1 MERPVPAQFPRND
14 KFRFRFRLL
23 AKRRRSLPAS
33 RSLLPGAAGF
43 RVGRSTKCL
52 RYRNSRIRMS
62 ATENPL
68 EIDEELYSRQL
79 YVLGHEAMQ
88 KMATATV
95 LVSGMTGLGVEIA
108 KNVILAGVKSV
119 TLHDQEDAQW
129 SDLSSQVVVLTNSS
143 LEEQLDISDFC
154 HANQI
159 CFVLANTKGLAGQ
172 VFCDFGENFVVYDP
186 SKADP
191 APAAIKHIT
200 LGNPGLLTVAQGHFF
215 VDGDWVKFSKIEG
228 MTQLN
233 GSKPRQICVK
243 GKNTLEIGD
252 TSSFSPY
259 QHGGIISRVEMP
271 QKHSYFFVTVMLDLK
286 LKNLRLDGADVPKM
300 SLRACMANPKI
311 NTDDTKKKFRY
322 RTLHAAFQALH
333 TFQNKFGRL
342 PSPQNQA
349 DADMLVELVRIP
361 VMDQEQENLIRTFAY
376 GCMGDLS
383 PMNSLIGGIAA
394 QEVLKAVSGKF
405 TPLDQWLYFD
415 AYECL
420 PEGEQLTEKNCAP
433 CDSRYDGQIAVFGAD
448 FQKRLGK
455 QKYFLV
461 GAGAIGC
468 ELLKNFAMIGLAAGE
483 GGEITV
489 TDMDIIE
496 KSNLNRQFLF
506 RPQDVSKPKSE
517 VAAAAIRRMNPNINV
532 IAQQNQVGPDTEH
545 FYGDDFFLGLD
556 GVASALDSFQARNYV
571 GERCVCYLKPLLDSG
586 TDGTM
591 GSALVFVPYLTK
603 KHGHINDGDS
613 GDSPFCTLRHFPSN
627 IEHTIQWARN
637 QFEDLFKRRAE
648 ATNKFLRDP
657 TFFEKEDMKILEM
670 LNLVKMSLK
679 EQPHC
684 WEDCVAWA
692 RKLWERLFC
701 HDILQLL
708 YNYPPEHVRHPFYSQ
723 LLPSFLPSTVQQMKC
738 EWLKIKGG
746 SSFCPSLDRVHTSL
760 AEASNL
766 IKTHSRKGWSHL
778 GGIASSDL
786 PPQIFTLAA
795 SLGCKTYLAQFQALI
810 SGVSFLELLSCTPC
824 GFLTDPIY
832 LCPQETSSR
841 LPFWSGFRRCPHQLK
856 FDYNNTTHKNFI
868 VIASRLF
875 AKTHRLLVP
884 EDEATTS
891 QVLLEL
897 HFPPFHPQKGI
908 HIPATDEEIP
918 TSPRAK
924 NQRMLV
930 ELKQE
935 LGKLREEFEKD
946 SDLLPGHMEP
956 LHFEKD
962 KDSHLEFIT
971 CAANLRAEN
980 YDISPVDKFQAKR
993 IVGQIV
999 PAIVTTTAAVAGL
1012 TCLELYKLVWQHKD
1026 LGSYRHTSLQL
1037 SDVFLSRAQPVP
1049 SGQAYKYQQK
1059 TWNCWDRITVPGF
1072 NSKGEVVT
1080 LRDICDHIQREH
1092 DLVPQRL
1099 LYGSATLYVKKDEI
1113 EEQQPPFSLTE
1124 SIRKITGKPVPKECR
1139 LLRLEMVCENEEFSD
1154 DIPAVHVMLQT
1165 NQ

>member
-1 MERPVPAQFPRND
+1 MPWSSLFCPRP
-14 KFRFRFRLL
+14 
-23 AKRRRSLPAS
+23 
-33 RSLLPGAAGF
+33 
-43 RVGRSTKCL
+43 
-52 RYRNSRIRMS
+52 YRNSRIRMS
-62 ATENPL
+62 ATEDL
-68 EIDEELYSRQL
+68 LKIDEELYSRQL

-119 TLHDQEDAQW
+119 TLHDQDDAQW
-129 SDLSSQVVVLTNSS
+129 RDLSSQFYLSENNVGQNRAKVSQEHLSKLNDNVEVIPHTSELTENFLATFKVVVLTNSS
-143 LEEQLDISDFC
+143 LKEQLDISDFC

-159 CFVLANTKGLAGQ
+159 CFVLANTKGLAGY

-186 SKADP
+186 SEADP
-191 APAAIKHIT
+191 ASAAIKHIT
-200 LGNPGLLTVAQGHFF
+200 LGNPGLLTVAHDDEQGHFF
-215 VDGDWVKFSKIEG
+215 MDGDWVMFSEIEG

-259 QHGGIISRVEMP
+259 QHGGIITQVKMP
-271 QKHSYFFVTVMLDLK
+271 QKHSYK
-286 LKNLRLDGADVPKM
+286 
-300 SLRACMANPKI
+300 SLRACMANPKF
-311 NTDDTKKKFRY
+311 NTQDSKKMFRY
-322 RTLHAAFQALH
+322 HTLHAAFQALH
-333 TFQNKFGRL
+333 TFQNKYGRL
-342 PSPQNQA
+342 PSPQNQE

-361 VMDQEQENLIRTFAY
+361 AMDQEQENLIRTFAY

-383 PMNSLIGGIAA
+383 PMNSFIGGLAA

-420 PEGEQLTEKNCAP
+420 PEGDQLTEKNCAP

-506 RPQDVSKPKSE
+506 RPQDVSKQKSE
-517 VAAAAIRRMNPNINV
+517 VAAAAVRRMNPNINV
-532 IAQQNQVGPDTEH
+532 IAQKNQVGPDTEH

-556 GVASALDSFQARNYV
+556 GVVSALDNFQARNHV
-571 GERCVCYLKPLLDSG
+571 GERCVHYLKPLLDSG

-591 GSALVFVPYLTK
+591 GNALVFVPYLTK
-603 KHGHINDGDS
+603 THGHIQDGD
-613 GDSPFCTLRHFPSN
+613 GRDFPLCTLRYFPSN
-627 IEHTIQWARN
+627 IQHTIQWARN

-648 ATNKFLRDP
+648 DTNKFLRDP
-657 TFFEKEDMKILEM
+657 TFFEKEGMETWEM
-670 LNLVKMSLK
+670 LNQMKMSLK

-684 WEDCVAWA
+684 WRDCVAWA

-708 YNYPPEHVRHPFYSQ
+708 YNYPPEH
-723 LLPSFLPSTVQQMKC
+723 
-738 EWLKIKGG
+738 E
-746 SSFCPSLDRVHTSL
+746 SSP
-760 AEASNL
+760 
-766 IKTHSRKGWSHL
+766 G
-778 GGIASSDL
+778 
-786 PPQIFTLAA
+786 
-795 SLGCKTYLAQFQALI
+795 
-810 SGVSFLELLSCTPC
+810 
-824 GFLTDPIY
+824 
-832 LCPQETSSR
+832 
-841 LPFWSGFRRCPHQLK
+841 LPFWSGSMRCPHQLQ

-868 VIASRLF
+868 VSASRLF
-875 AKTHRLLVP
+875 AKTHRLLVH

-897 HFPPFHPQKGI
+897 HLPPFHPHKGI

-918 TSPRAK
+918 T
-924 NQRMLV
+924 
-930 ELKQE
+930 
-935 LGKLREEFEKD
+935 
-946 SDLLPGHMEP
+946 LP
-956 LHFEKD
+956 
-962 KDSHLEFIT
+962 I
-971 CAANLRAEN
+971 
-980 YDISPVDKFQAKR
+980 AKR
-993 IVGQIV
+993 IVGRIV

-1026 LGSYRHTSLQL
+1026 LGSYRHSSFQL
-1037 SDVFLSRAQPVP
+1037 SDPFLSRAQAVP
-1049 SGQAYKYQQK
+1049 SPQAYKVRK
-1059 TWNCWDRITVPGF
+1059 
-1072 NSKGEVVT
+1072 
-1080 LRDICDHIQREH
+1080 
-1092 DLVPQRL
+1092 
-1099 LYGSATLYVKKDEI
+1099 LYGSLFVRKSK
-1113 EEQQPPFSLTE
+1113 
-1124 SIRKITGKPVPKECR
+1124 IRTSKRKLQRNSRTSGCLKGWGKG
-1139 LLRLEMVCENEEFSD
+1139 LL
-1154 DIPAVHVMLQT
+1154 
-1165 NQ
+1165 